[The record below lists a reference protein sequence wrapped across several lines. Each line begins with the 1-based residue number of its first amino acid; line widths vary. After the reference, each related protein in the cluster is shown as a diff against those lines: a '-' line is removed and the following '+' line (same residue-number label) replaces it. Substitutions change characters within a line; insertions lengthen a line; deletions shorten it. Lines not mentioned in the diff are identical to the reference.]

1 MPQSILNSGE
11 EKMKKV
17 IDAFK
22 RELQTVKTGRANPAI
37 LNKLRV
43 NYYGSEMPIN
53 QIATVSVPEA
63 QILMIKPFDKSVL
76 REIEKT
82 IQLSD
87 LHLNPQNDGTVI
99 RIIFPPLTADRRKE
113 LVKEVK
119 SNCENMKV
127 GVRNARRDINDELKE
142 LEKESLISEDEL
154 KDYMDKSQEL
164 TDKYIK
170 ELENVAKEKE
180 QQIMDF

>member
-1 MPQSILNSGE
+1 MPDSILKSGE
-11 EKMKKV
+11 EKMQKV
-17 IDAFK
+17 IEAFK

-76 REIEKT
+76 KEIERT

-87 LHLNPQNDGTVI
+87 LHLN
-99 RIIFPPLTADRRKE
+99 F
-113 LVKEVK
+113 
-119 SNCENMKV
+119 
-127 GVRNARRDINDELKE
+127 
-142 LEKESLISEDEL
+142 
-154 KDYMDKSQEL
+154 
-164 TDKYIK
+164 
-170 ELENVAKEKE
+170 
-180 QQIMDF
+180 